1 MKITRL
7 FTGEDGESHF
17 EDVDIPLKPGDPF
30 GSLSEFFPVTGL
42 IFRETAAGYAYDWHP
57 APRRQFIIML
67 DAGVEITVGDG
78 SRRIIQAGEILL
90 AEDTTGR
97 GHISRALNNQPRR
110 SVCAPLD

>member
-17 EDVDIPLKPGDPF
+17 EDVEIPLTLGGGF
-30 GSLSEFFPVTGL
+30 GSLSRLFPATGIL
-42 IFRETAAGYAYDWHP
+42 FRETAADYDYDWHT

-78 SRRIIQAGEILL
+78 TRRIIQAGEILL
-90 AEDTTGR
+90 AEDTH
-97 GHISRALNNQPRR
+97 GHGHLSRALHKKPRQ
-110 SVCAPLD
+110 SVCITLD